1 MIKRFIIC
9 IFLSILSSALL
20 PGQERSMIKDIVIT
34 GNHTTKEKVILREL
48 NFKKGDTLYIYDIE
62 NKMALSR
69 ENLLNTSLFNYVTI
83 SKQIT
88 SEGIIDIIISVEERW
103 YTWPSVIL
111 KYDDRNFSAW
121 LKAGD
126 LSRSMYGVSLERY
139 NFRGRKEN
147 LKMSFLSGYANQFYV
162 SYKNI
167 SLDRNRKHFIGA
179 DIELSKQDEIIF
191 KTENNE
197 PVTFNY
203 RFRTVYERQKYTLNY
218 MYRPFI
224 HSRHNFYLNYLKYNA
239 ADTIITLNPSFLLNG
254 QSKLNCFTLDYLY
267 TNDKRDLKA
276 YPLEGSVFEVLI
288 GQTISSPF
296 SETRFS
302 STVIIPTYYRYF
314 AINDRFHYAAGFNLK
329 LSLTN
334 KPSYIYSKSMGY
346 NYNMHGFEYNTIEGQ
361 YFLIVKNLFKITL
374 LNPRVSELGFIPLK
388 KFNKIHYALYFN
400 IFNDIG
406 YVSDKYRTVD
416 NNYSN
421 KVLVS
426 AGAGL
431 DLVTYYDR
439 TFRFEYAING
449 FGKSGFFIHL
459 TAPLN
464 K

>member
-1 MIKRFIIC
+1 MVKQLIIC
-9 IFLSILSSALL
+9 IFLSVLSSALL
-20 PGQERSMIKDIVIT
+20 YGQDKSVINDILIT

-48 NFKKGDTLYIYDIE
+48 NFKKGDTLYIYDLE
-62 NKMALSR
+62 KSLTLSR

-83 SKQIT
+83 STEKV
-88 SEGIIDIIISVEERW
+88 SEFHLDISISVEERW

-179 DIELSKQDEIIF
+179 DIELSKQDEIII

-197 PVTFNY
+197 PVTFNN

-218 MYRPFI
+218 LYRPLI
-224 HSRHNFYLNYLKYNA
+224 HSRHNFFLNFFKYNA
-239 ADTIITLNPSFLLNG
+239 ADTIIKINPWFLLNG
-254 QSKLNCFTLDYLY
+254 QSKLNCFTFDYLY
-267 TNDKRDLKA
+267 TYDKRDLKA
-276 YPLEGSVFEVLI
+276 YPLEGSVFEMLI
-288 GQTISSPF
+288 GHTISSPSSDTKF
-296 SETRFS
+296 F

-314 AINDRFHYAAGFNLK
+314 ALNDRFHYAAGFNLK

-334 KPSYIYSKSMGY
+334 EQSYIYSRSMGY

-361 YFLIVKNLFKITL
+361 YFLIIKNLFKITL
-374 LNPRVSELGFIPLK
+374 LNPRISELKFIPLK

-400 IFNDIG
+400 VFNDIG
-406 YVSDKYRTVD
+406 YVSDKYRTSD
-416 NNYSN
+416 NSYSN
-421 KVLVS
+421 KLLVS

-439 TFRFEYAING
+439 TFRFEYSVNG
-449 FGKSGFFIHL
+449 FGKGGFFVHL

>member
-1 MIKRFIIC
+1 MIKQLIIC
-9 IFLSILSSALL
+9 TFLTVISTALL
-20 PGQERSMIKDIVIT
+20 HGQEKSVINDILIT
-34 GNHTTKEKVILREL
+34 GNRTTKEKVILREL
-48 NFKKGDTLYIYDIE
+48 NFKKFDTLYIYEIQQSL
-62 NKMALSR
+62 ALSR

-83 SKQIT
+83 T
-88 SEGIIDIIISVEERW
+88 TNFVSEGIVDILISVEERW

-126 LSRSMYGVSLERY
+126 LSRSMYGVSLERF

-147 LKMSFLSGYANQFYV
+147 LKMAFLSGYANQFYV

-167 SLDRNRKHFIGA
+167 SLDRNRIHFIGA
-179 DIELSKQDEIIF
+179 DIEISKQDEIII

-197 PVTFNY
+197 PVTFNN

-218 MYRPFI
+218 LYRPLI
-224 HSRHNFYLNYLKYNA
+224 HSRHNFYLNFFKYNA
-239 ADTIITLNPSFLLNG
+239 ADTIIKLNPWFLLDG
-254 QSKLNCFTLDYLY
+254 QSKLDCFTLDYLFTY
-267 TNDKRDLKA
+267 DKRDLKA
-276 YPLEGSVFEVLI
+276 YPLEGSVFEMLI
-288 GQTISSPF
+288 GQTISSPS

-314 AINDRFHYAAGFNLK
+314 AINERFHYATGFNLK

-334 KPSYIYSKSMGY
+334 KPSYIYSRSMGY

-361 YFLIVKNLFKITL
+361 YFLIIKNLFKITL
-374 LNPRVSELGFIPLK
+374 LNPRISELKFIPLK

-400 IFNDIG
+400 VFNDIG
-406 YVSDKYRTVD
+406 YVSDKYSTTD
-416 NNYSN
+416 NDYAN
-421 KVLVS
+421 KLLVS

-439 TFRFEYAING
+439 TFRFEYSING